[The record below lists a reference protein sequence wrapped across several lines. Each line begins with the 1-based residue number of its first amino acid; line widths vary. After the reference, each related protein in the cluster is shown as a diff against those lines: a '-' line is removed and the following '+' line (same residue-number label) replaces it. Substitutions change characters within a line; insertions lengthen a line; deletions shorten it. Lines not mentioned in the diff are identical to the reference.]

1 MKELELTIH
10 ITKDGEHLATE
21 RRTVSVPSDEFY
33 TLFAALR
40 EQHPELYSEYP
51 DAKFEI
57 TNVEAV

>member
-1 MKELELTIH
+1 MKELKLTIH
-10 ITKDGEHLATE
+10 ITKEGEYLASE

-51 DAKFEI
+51 DANFEI

>member
-1 MKELELTIH
+1 
-10 ITKDGEHLATE
+10 
-21 RRTVSVPSDEFY
+21 VPSDEFY